1 MSKQQDGGPAY
12 PCRTYEEGKETHGG
26 RPLYFEFVSSGMSLR
41 DAFAM
46 AALTGVLA
54 SQEEHWDVTKGGQ
67 EEFFA
72 RAEKGWAEFCYR
84 QADAMLVARSS
95 TVEPEDG

>member
-1 MSKQQDGGPAY
+1 MSKQQDGGPFFPTAY
-12 PCRTYEEGKETHGG
+12 ESTEQDGWTLVT
-26 RPLYFEFVSSGMSLR
+26 RPDPGASLR

-54 SQEEHWDVTKGGQ
+54 SQEEHWDITKGDQ

-72 RAEKGWAEFCYR
+72 RVEKGWAEFCYR
-84 QADAMLVARSS
+84 QADAMLRAREQEG
-95 TVEPEDG
+95 TE